1 VHGGAD
7 PLVPKEGSEDI
18 ARLVANARL
27 EIIPEMAHDLP
38 PSQVGRMVDL
48 IAGHAKAQ

>member
-1 VHGGAD
+1 
-7 PLVPKEGSEDI
+7 
-18 ARLVANARL
+18 VANARL

>member
-1 VHGGAD
+1 
-7 PLVPKEGSEDI
+7 
-18 ARLVANARL
+18 
-27 EIIPEMAHDLP
+27 MAHDLP